1 MILEKINL
9 KKDKLKTK
17 IKPSFK
23 KPLLPDP
30 DVLAYLATLHGKY
43 VIFPI
48 DKASNNFAFV
58 PKKFYISKILSEMRW
73 GERGGGITTSNTIQ
87 HIQKQAFLKIL
98 LTIMKAI
105 AKNLTL
111 N

>member
-1 MILEKINL
+1 
-9 KKDKLKTK
+9 
-17 IKPSFK
+17 
-23 KPLLPDP
+23 
-30 DVLAYLATLHGKY
+30 
-43 VIFPI
+43 
-48 DKASNNFAFV
+48 
-58 PKKFYISKILSEMRW
+58 MRW